1 MLLYLLNR
9 KYSFTSH
16 VKEMLT
22 ISLSYLMSFS
32 VQASDIVITSRGA
45 IDDGITYNTKIIQQA
60 IDEISFQGGGRV
72 IIPKGKFLT
81 APLYLKSNV
90 ELHLMKDAVL
100 LASSLR
106 KDYGD
111 EFPISLLKAK
121 NLTNVQITGSGTIDG
136 NGRALMK
143 DIFKN
148 LEAGLITDP
157 EWKTKRP
164 TEKNRGHLLWM
175 HNCNTVKVSGVT
187 FKDATSWVLKLQ
199 SSSKMIFDS
208 IRVESVAYWNNDG
221 IDLDNCVDV
230 KVLNSF
236 FNTADDAVCLKSES
250 RNGICENILVENCVL
265 RSSAN
270 AFKMGTA
277 SHGGF
282 KNITVRNIQ
291 VYDTYRS
298 AIALEAVDG
307 GIIDNIDISK
317 VYAKNTGNAIFIK
330 LGKRNQDDV
339 YSTISNIRI
348 RDVKVEVPGGKPD
361 KGYETEGPLLKY
373 PPSYIVP
380 ENKVFSI
387 SPSNHS
393 TKETNVILYPHNV
406 FPSSITGLPGHPVKN
421 VHLENIEIIYEGDA
435 KKMRTHIPIDSLH
448 IITEAA
454 DRYPEFSMFGEL
466 PAWGMFLRHVD
477 GINMKNITLK
487 YVKQDYRIPMILD
500 DVHNANFQILKIPTL
515 SQPPAVWLR
524 KSTDVTIK
532 KLNTTYPLKDAI
544 RKLDQ

>member
-1 MLLYLLNR
+1 LA
-9 KYSFTSH
+9 
-16 VKEMLT
+16 
-22 ISLSYLMSFS
+22 FS

-45 IDDGITYNTKIIQQA
+45 VGDGITYNTNVIQQV
-60 IDEISFQGGGRV
+60 IDEISMQGGGRV
-72 IIPKGKFLT
+72 IIPKGQFLT

-90 ELHLMKDAVL
+90 ELHLMKEAVL

-121 NLTNVQITGSGTIDG
+121 DLINVKITGSGTIDG

-157 EWKTKRP
+157 EWKLKRP

-175 HNCNTVKVSGVT
+175 YNCTNVKVTGVT

-230 KVLNSF
+230 KVLNST
-236 FNTADDAVCLKSES
+236 FNTADDAICLKSES
-250 RNGICENILVENCVL
+250 RSGICENILVENCVL

-282 KNITVRNIQ
+282 RNIIVRNIT

-317 VYAKNTGNAIFIK
+317 VFARNTGNAIFIK
-330 LGKRNQDDV
+330 LGKRNLDDV
-339 YSTISNIRI
+339 YSTVNNIRI
-348 RDVKVEVPGGKPD
+348 RDVKVEVPAAKPD

-373 PPSYIVP
+373 PPSFIVP
-380 ENKVFSI
+380 ENKIFSV

-421 VHLENIEIIYEGDA
+421 IQLENIEIVYEGDA
-435 KKMRTHIPIDSLH
+435 KRLKTYIPIDSLH
-448 IITEAA
+448 MITEAA

-477 GINMKNITLK
+477 GISMKNITLK
-487 YVKQDYRIPMILD
+487 YNKDDFRIPMVLD
-500 DVHNANFQILKIPTL
+500 DVHHADFQTLKIPTVL
-515 SQPPAVWLR
+515 HPPAVWIR
-524 KSTDVTIK
+524 KSTDVFIK
-532 KLNTTYPLKDAI
+532 KLSSPYPLKDAV
-544 RKLDQ
+544 KKMGQ

>member
-1 MLLYLLNR
+1 MMFY
-9 KYSFTSH
+9 
-16 VKEMLT
+16 
-22 ISLSYLMSFS
+22 
-32 VQASDIVITSRGA
+32 VQASDIVITSKGA
-45 IDDGITYNTKIIQQA
+45 IGDGITYNTKIIQQA
-60 IDEISFQGGGRV
+60 IDEISSQGGGRV
-72 IIPKGKFLT
+72 IIPKGQFLT
-81 APLYLKSNV
+81 APLNLKSNV

-121 NLTNVQITGSGTIDG
+121 DLTNVQITGSGTIDG

-175 HNCNTVKVSGVT
+175 YNCTGVRVAGVT

-230 KVLNSF
+230 KVLNSY

-250 RNGICENILVENCVL
+250 RKGICENILVENCVL

-277 SHGGF
+277 SYGGF
-282 KNITVRNIQ
+282 RNITVRNIE

-307 GIIDNIDISK
+307 GIIENIDISK

-330 LGKRNQDDV
+330 LGKRNMDDV
-339 YSTISNIRI
+339 YSVVSNIRI
-348 RDVKVEVPGGKPD
+348 SDVKVEVPAGKPD

-373 PPSYIVP
+373 PPSFVIP
-380 ENKVFSI
+380 ENKVFSV
-387 SPSNHS
+387 SPSKHS

-406 FPSSITGLPGHPVKN
+406 FPSSITGLPGYPVKN
-421 VHLENIEIIYEGDA
+421 IQLENIEIIYEGDA
-435 KKMRTHIPIDSLH
+435 KKHKTYIPIDSLH
-448 IITEAA
+448 MITEAT

-466 PAWGMFLRHVD
+466 PAWGMFLRHVE
-477 GINMKNITLK
+477 GISMKNITLK
-487 YVKQDYRIPMILD
+487 YLKEDFRIPMVLD
-500 DVHNANFQILKIPTL
+500 DVHHAEFQSLKIPTL
-515 SQPPAVWLR
+515 AQSPALWIR
-524 KSTDVTIK
+524 KSTDVSIK
-532 KLNTTYPLKDAI
+532 KLDTPYPLKDAVK
-544 RKLDQ
+544 KLDQ